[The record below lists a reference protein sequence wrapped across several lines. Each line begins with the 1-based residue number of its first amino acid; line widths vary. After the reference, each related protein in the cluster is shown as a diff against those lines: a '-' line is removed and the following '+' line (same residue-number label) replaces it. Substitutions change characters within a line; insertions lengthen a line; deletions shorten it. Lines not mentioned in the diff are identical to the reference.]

1 VISRKGRGSFQDT
14 FCSGSTTV
22 ARLLERKVGKTL
34 GIVLLVEVSLVSAL
48 AEGFPN
54 MLDKFGRNSGGGRIQ
69 IDLVVVSQQQ
79 QLRNA
84 DL

>member
-1 VISRKGRGSFQDT
+1 VIDSKGRGNLQDT

-34 GIVLLVEVSLVSAL
+34 GIVRLVEVSLVSAL
-48 AEGFPN
+48 VEGFLN
-54 MLDKFGRNSGGGRIQ
+54 ILDILGTKFRGGRVQ

-79 QLRNA
+79 
-84 DL
+84 